1 MKEYRK
7 LIIATTLITL
17 LPILLGLILWN
28 RLPDTVAVHWGADGQ
43 ADGWAGKAYAVFG
56 LPCLLAAIHLFAVL
70 FTLNDPRRK
79 NINKKPLM
87 LVFWLIPVL
96 SLVTNGIVYL
106 TAMGADIDVFVIC
119 FVLIGIVRVW
129 QLYAQTSAELYRGHK
144 DALDAEQHRELEPHT
159 PAGRQ
164 AFYRR
169 RYPDDPRRIQRRR
182 SRRGRLPHSCVR
194 DHSLMRCD
202 SVYLFLLAVPQR
214 DLKPSK

>member
-28 RLPDTVAVHWGADGQ
+28 RLPDTVAVHWSADGQ

-119 FVLIGIVRVW
+119 FVLIGIVFIVFGNYMPKLQQNYTVGIKMPWTLNSTENWNR
-129 QLYAQTSAELYRGHK
+129 T
-144 DALDAEQHRELEPHT
+144 HRLG
-159 PAGRQ
+159 GRLFIVGGILMILGGFSGGVLGEEGSLILVFGIILLC
-164 AFYRR
+164 AVIPCIYSFWLF
-169 RYPDDPRRIQRRR
+169 
-182 SRRGRLPHSCVR
+182 RRGI
-194 DHSLMRCD
+194 
-202 SVYLFLLAVPQR
+202 
-214 DLKPSK
+214 

>member
-106 TAMGADIDVFVIC
+106 TAMGAGIDVFVIC
-119 FVLIGIVRVW
+119 FVLIGIVFIVFGNYMPKLQQNYTVGIKMPWTLNSTENWNR
-129 QLYAQTSAELYRGHK
+129 T
-144 DALDAEQHRELEPHT
+144 HRLG
-159 PAGRQ
+159 GRLFIVGGILMILGGFSGGVLGEEGSLILVFGIILLC
-164 AFYRR
+164 AVIPCIYSFWLF
-169 RYPDDPRRIQRRR
+169 
-182 SRRGRLPHSCVR
+182 RRGI
-194 DHSLMRCD
+194 
-202 SVYLFLLAVPQR
+202 
-214 DLKPSK
+214 

>member
-79 NINKKPLM
+79 NINRKPLM

-119 FVLIGIVRVW
+119 FVLIGIVFIVFGNYMPKLQQNYTVGIKMPWTLNSTENWNR
-129 QLYAQTSAELYRGHK
+129 T
-144 DALDAEQHRELEPHT
+144 HRLG
-159 PAGRQ
+159 GRLFIVGGILMILGGFSGGVLGEEGSLILVFGIILLC
-164 AFYRR
+164 AVIPCIYSFWLF
-169 RYPDDPRRIQRRR
+169 
-182 SRRGRLPHSCVR
+182 RRGI
-194 DHSLMRCD
+194 
-202 SVYLFLLAVPQR
+202 
-214 DLKPSK
+214 

>member
-119 FVLIGIVRVW
+119 FVLIGIVFI
-129 QLYAQTSAELYRGHK
+129 AELYRGHK

>member
-119 FVLIGIVRVW
+119 FVLIGIVFIVFGNYMPKLQQNYTVGIKMPWTLSSTENWNR
-129 QLYAQTSAELYRGHK
+129 T
-144 DALDAEQHRELEPHT
+144 HRLG
-159 PAGRQ
+159 GRLFIVGGILMILGGFSGGVLGEEGSLILVFGIILLC
-164 AFYRR
+164 AVIPCIYSFWLF
-169 RYPDDPRRIQRRR
+169 
-182 SRRGRLPHSCVR
+182 RRGI
-194 DHSLMRCD
+194 
-202 SVYLFLLAVPQR
+202 
-214 DLKPSK
+214 

>member
-28 RLPDTVAVHWGADGQ
+28 RLPYTVAVHWGADGQ

-119 FVLIGIVRVW
+119 FVLIGIVFIVFGNYMPKLQQNYTVGIKMPWTLNSTENWNR
-129 QLYAQTSAELYRGHK
+129 T
-144 DALDAEQHRELEPHT
+144 HRL
-159 PAGRQ
+159 G
-164 AFYRR
+164 
-169 RYPDDPRRIQRRR
+169 
-182 SRRGRLPHSCVR
+182 GRLFIVGGILMILGGFSGGVLGEEG
-194 DHSLMRCD
+194 SLILVFGIILLCAVIPCIY
-202 SVYLFLLAVPQR
+202 SFWLFRKGV
-214 DLKPSK
+214 

>member
-7 LIIATTLITL
+7 LIITTTLITL

-119 FVLIGIVRVW
+119 FVLIGIVFIVFGNYMPKLQQNYTVGIKMPWTLNSTENWNR
-129 QLYAQTSAELYRGHK
+129 T
-144 DALDAEQHRELEPHT
+144 HRLG
-159 PAGRQ
+159 GRLFIVGGILMILGGFSGGVLGEEGSLILVFGIILLC
-164 AFYRR
+164 AVIPCIYSFWLF
-169 RYPDDPRRIQRRR
+169 
-182 SRRGRLPHSCVR
+182 RRG
-194 DHSLMRCD
+194 
-202 SVYLFLLAVPQR
+202 
-214 DLKPSK
+214 K

>member
-70 FTLNDPRRK
+70 FTLNNPRRK

-119 FVLIGIVRVW
+119 FVLIGIVFIVFGNYMPKLQQNYTVGIKMPWTLNSTENWNR
-129 QLYAQTSAELYRGHK
+129 T
-144 DALDAEQHRELEPHT
+144 HRLG
-159 PAGRQ
+159 GRLFIVGGILMILGGFSGGVLGEEGSLILVFGIILLC
-164 AFYRR
+164 AVIPCIYSFWLF
-169 RYPDDPRRIQRRR
+169 
-182 SRRGRLPHSCVR
+182 RRGI
-194 DHSLMRCD
+194 
-202 SVYLFLLAVPQR
+202 
-214 DLKPSK
+214 

>member
-43 ADGWAGKAYAVFG
+43 ADGWAGKAYVVFG

-119 FVLIGIVRVW
+119 FVLIGIVFIVFGNYMPKLQQNYTVGIKMPWTLNSTENWNR
-129 QLYAQTSAELYRGHK
+129 T
-144 DALDAEQHRELEPHT
+144 HRLG
-159 PAGRQ
+159 GRLFIVGGILMILGGFSGGVLGEEGSLILVFGIILLC
-164 AFYRR
+164 AVIPCIYSFWLF
-169 RYPDDPRRIQRRR
+169 
-182 SRRGRLPHSCVR
+182 RRGI
-194 DHSLMRCD
+194 
-202 SVYLFLLAVPQR
+202 
-214 DLKPSK
+214 

>member
-119 FVLIGIVRVW
+119 FVLIGIVFIVFGNYMPKLQQNYTVGIKMPWTLNSTENWNR
-129 QLYAQTSAELYRGHK
+129 T
-144 DALDAEQHRELEPHT
+144 HRL
-159 PAGRQ
+159 G
-164 AFYRR
+164 
-169 RYPDDPRRIQRRR
+169 
-182 SRRGRLPHSCVR
+182 GRLFIVGGI
-194 DHSLMRCD
+194 LMILGGF
-202 SVYLFLLAVPQR
+202 SGGVL
-214 DLKPSK
+214 

>member
-43 ADGWAGKAYAVFG
+43 ADSWAGKAYAVFG

-119 FVLIGIVRVW
+119 FVLIGIVFIVFGNYMPKLQQNYTVGIKMPWTLNSTENWNR
-129 QLYAQTSAELYRGHK
+129 T
-144 DALDAEQHRELEPHT
+144 HRLG
-159 PAGRQ
+159 GRLFIVGGILMILGGFSGGVLGEEGSLILVFGIILLC
-164 AFYRR
+164 AVIPCIYSFWLF
-169 RYPDDPRRIQRRR
+169 
-182 SRRGRLPHSCVR
+182 RRGI
-194 DHSLMRCD
+194 
-202 SVYLFLLAVPQR
+202 
-214 DLKPSK
+214 

>member
-119 FVLIGIVRVW
+119 FALIGIVFIVFGNYMPKLQQNYTVGIKMPWTLNSTENWNR
-129 QLYAQTSAELYRGHK
+129 T
-144 DALDAEQHRELEPHT
+144 HRLG
-159 PAGRQ
+159 GRLFIVGGILMILGGFSGGVLGEEGSLILVFGIILLC
-164 AFYRR
+164 AVIPCIYSFWLF
-169 RYPDDPRRIQRRR
+169 
-182 SRRGRLPHSCVR
+182 RRGI
-194 DHSLMRCD
+194 
-202 SVYLFLLAVPQR
+202 
-214 DLKPSK
+214 

>member
-119 FVLIGIVRVW
+119 FVLIGIVFIVFGNYMPKLQQNYTVGIKMPWTLNSTENWNR
-129 QLYAQTSAELYRGHK
+129 T
-144 DALDAEQHRELEPHT
+144 HRLG
-159 PAGRQ
+159 GRLFIVGGILMILGGFSGGVLGEEGSLILVFGIILLC
-164 AFYRR
+164 AVIPCIYSFCLF
-169 RYPDDPRRIQRRR
+169 
-182 SRRGRLPHSCVR
+182 RRGI
-194 DHSLMRCD
+194 
-202 SVYLFLLAVPQR
+202 
-214 DLKPSK
+214 

>member
-79 NINKKPLM
+79 NINKKPMM

-119 FVLIGIVRVW
+119 FVLIGIVFIVFGNYMPKLQQNYTVGIKMPWTLNSTENWNR
-129 QLYAQTSAELYRGHK
+129 T
-144 DALDAEQHRELEPHT
+144 HRLG
-159 PAGRQ
+159 GRLFIVGGILMILGGFSGGVLGEEGSLILVFGIILLC
-164 AFYRR
+164 AVIPCIYSFWLF
-169 RYPDDPRRIQRRR
+169 
-182 SRRGRLPHSCVR
+182 RRGI
-194 DHSLMRCD
+194 
-202 SVYLFLLAVPQR
+202 
-214 DLKPSK
+214 

>member
-56 LPCLLAAIHLFAVL
+56 LPCLLAAIHMFAVL

-96 SLVTNGIVYL
+96 SLVTNVIVYL

-119 FVLIGIVRVW
+119 FVLIGIVFIVFGNYMPKLQQNYTVGIKMPWTLNSTENWNR
-129 QLYAQTSAELYRGHK
+129 T
-144 DALDAEQHRELEPHT
+144 HRLG
-159 PAGRQ
+159 GRLFIVGGILMILGGFSGGVLGEEGSLILVFGIILLC
-164 AFYRR
+164 AVIPCIYSFWLF
-169 RYPDDPRRIQRRR
+169 
-182 SRRGRLPHSCVR
+182 RRGI
-194 DHSLMRCD
+194 
-202 SVYLFLLAVPQR
+202 
-214 DLKPSK
+214 

>member
-119 FVLIGIVRVW
+119 FVLIGIVFIVFGNYMPKLQQNYTVGIKMPW
-129 QLYAQTSAELYRGHK
+129 
-144 DALDAEQHRELEPHT
+144 ALNSTENWNRTHRLG
-159 PAGRQ
+159 GRLFIVGGILMILGGFSGGVLGEEGSLILVFGIILLC
-164 AFYRR
+164 AVIPCIYSFWLF
-169 RYPDDPRRIQRRR
+169 
-182 SRRGRLPHSCVR
+182 RRGI
-194 DHSLMRCD
+194 
-202 SVYLFLLAVPQR
+202 
-214 DLKPSK
+214 

>member
-119 FVLIGIVRVW
+119 FVLIGIVFIVFGNYMPKLQQNYTVGIKMPWTLNSTENWNR
-129 QLYAQTSAELYRGHK
+129 T
-144 DALDAEQHRELEPHT
+144 HRLGGKLFI
-159 PAGRQ
+159 AGGVLI
-164 AFYRR
+164 AVSGFLS
-169 RYPDDPRRIQRRR
+169 PLFGETAGLII
-182 SRRGRLPHSCVR
+182 LITITLVCVVIPMGY
-194 DHSLMRCD
+194 SFW
-202 SVYLFLLAVPQR
+202 LFR
-214 DLKPSK
+214 KGI

>member
-28 RLPDTVAVHWGADGQ
+28 RIPDTVAVHWGADGQ

-119 FVLIGIVRVW
+119 FVLIGIVFIVFGNYMPKLQQNYTVGIKMPWTLNSTENWNR
-129 QLYAQTSAELYRGHK
+129 T
-144 DALDAEQHRELEPHT
+144 HRLG
-159 PAGRQ
+159 GRLFIVGGILMILGGFSGGVLGEEGSLILVFGIILLC
-164 AFYRR
+164 AVIPCIYSFWLF
-169 RYPDDPRRIQRRR
+169 
-182 SRRGRLPHSCVR
+182 RRGI
-194 DHSLMRCD
+194 
-202 SVYLFLLAVPQR
+202 
-214 DLKPSK
+214 

>member
-43 ADGWAGKAYAVFG
+43 ADGWAGKAYAAFG

-119 FVLIGIVRVW
+119 FVLIGIVFIVFGNYMPKLQQNYTVGIKMPWTLNSTENWNR
-129 QLYAQTSAELYRGHK
+129 T
-144 DALDAEQHRELEPHT
+144 HRLG
-159 PAGRQ
+159 GRLFIVGGILMILGGFSGGVLGEEGSLILVFGIILLC
-164 AFYRR
+164 AVIPCIYSFWLF
-169 RYPDDPRRIQRRR
+169 
-182 SRRGRLPHSCVR
+182 RRGI
-194 DHSLMRCD
+194 
-202 SVYLFLLAVPQR
+202 
-214 DLKPSK
+214 

>member
-43 ADGWAGKAYAVFG
+43 ADSWAGKAYAVFG

-106 TAMGADIDVFVIC
+106 TAMGADLDVFVIC
-119 FVLIGIVRVW
+119 FVLIGIVFIVFGNYMPKLQQNYTVGIKMPWTLNSTENWNR
-129 QLYAQTSAELYRGHK
+129 T
-144 DALDAEQHRELEPHT
+144 HRLG
-159 PAGRQ
+159 GRLFIVGGILMILGGFSGGVLGEEGSLILVFGIILLC
-164 AFYRR
+164 AVIPCIYSFWLF
-169 RYPDDPRRIQRRR
+169 
-182 SRRGRLPHSCVR
+182 RRGI
-194 DHSLMRCD
+194 
-202 SVYLFLLAVPQR
+202 
-214 DLKPSK
+214 

>member
-119 FVLIGIVRVW
+119 FVLIGIVFIVFGNYMPKLQQNYTVGIKMPWTLNSTDR
-129 QLYAQTSAELYRGHK
+129 K
-144 DALDAEQHRELEPHT
+144 
-159 PAGRQ
+159 
-164 AFYRR
+164 
-169 RYPDDPRRIQRRR
+169 
-182 SRRGRLPHSCVR
+182 
-194 DHSLMRCD
+194 
-202 SVYLFLLAVPQR
+202 SVV
-214 DLKPSK
+214 

>member
-43 ADGWAGKAYAVFG
+43 ADGWAGKGYAVFG

-119 FVLIGIVRVW
+119 FVLIGIVFIVFGNYMPKLQQNYTVGIKMPWTLNSTENWNR
-129 QLYAQTSAELYRGHK
+129 T
-144 DALDAEQHRELEPHT
+144 HRLG
-159 PAGRQ
+159 GRLFIVGGILMILGGFSGGVLGEEGSLILVFGIILLC
-164 AFYRR
+164 AVIPCIYSFWLF
-169 RYPDDPRRIQRRR
+169 
-182 SRRGRLPHSCVR
+182 RRGI
-194 DHSLMRCD
+194 
-202 SVYLFLLAVPQR
+202 
-214 DLKPSK
+214 

>member
-119 FVLIGIVRVW
+119 FVLIGIVPKLQQNYTVGIKMPWTLNSTENWNR
-129 QLYAQTSAELYRGHK
+129 T
-144 DALDAEQHRELEPHT
+144 HRLG
-159 PAGRQ
+159 GRLFIVGGILMILGGFSGGVLGEEGSLILVFGIILLC
-164 AFYRR
+164 AVIPCIYSFWLF
-169 RYPDDPRRIQRRR
+169 
-182 SRRGRLPHSCVR
+182 RRGI
-194 DHSLMRCD
+194 
-202 SVYLFLLAVPQR
+202 
-214 DLKPSK
+214 

>member
-119 FVLIGIVRVW
+119 FVLIGIVFIVFGNYMPKLQQNYTVGIKMPWTLNSTENWNR
-129 QLYAQTSAELYRGHK
+129 T
-144 DALDAEQHRELEPHT
+144 HRLG
-159 PAGRQ
+159 GRLFIVGGILMILGGFSGGVLGEEGSLILVFGIILLC
-164 AFYRR
+164 AVIPCIYSFWLF
-169 RYPDDPRRIQRRR
+169 
-182 SRRGRLPHSCVR
+182 RRGI
-194 DHSLMRCD
+194 
-202 SVYLFLLAVPQR
+202 
-214 DLKPSK
+214 

>member
-119 FVLIGIVRVW
+119 FVLIGIVFIVFGNYMPKLQQNYTVGIKMPWTLNSTENWNR
-129 QLYAQTSAELYRGHK
+129 T
-144 DALDAEQHRELEPHT
+144 HRLG
-159 PAGRQ
+159 GRLFIVGGILMILGGFSGGVLREEGSLILVFGIILLC
-164 AFYRR
+164 AVIPCIYSFWLF
-169 RYPDDPRRIQRRR
+169 
-182 SRRGRLPHSCVR
+182 RRGI
-194 DHSLMRCD
+194 
-202 SVYLFLLAVPQR
+202 
-214 DLKPSK
+214 

>member
-56 LPCLLAAIHLFAVL
+56 LPWLLAAIHLFAVL

-119 FVLIGIVRVW
+119 FVLIGIVFIVFGNYMPKLQQNYTVGIKMPWTLNSTENWNR
-129 QLYAQTSAELYRGHK
+129 T
-144 DALDAEQHRELEPHT
+144 HRLG
-159 PAGRQ
+159 GRLFIVGGILMILGGFSGGVLGEEGSLILVFGIILLC
-164 AFYRR
+164 AVIPCIYSFWLF
-169 RYPDDPRRIQRRR
+169 
-182 SRRGRLPHSCVR
+182 RRGI
-194 DHSLMRCD
+194 
-202 SVYLFLLAVPQR
+202 
-214 DLKPSK
+214 

>member
-106 TAMGADIDVFVIC
+106 TAMGTDIDVFVIC
-119 FVLIGIVRVW
+119 FVLIGIVFIVFGNYMPKLQQNYTVGIKMPWTLNSTENWNR
-129 QLYAQTSAELYRGHK
+129 T
-144 DALDAEQHRELEPHT
+144 HRLG
-159 PAGRQ
+159 GRLFIVGGILMILGGFSGGVLGEEGSLILVFGIILLC
-164 AFYRR
+164 AVIPCIYSFWLF
-169 RYPDDPRRIQRRR
+169 
-182 SRRGRLPHSCVR
+182 RRGI
-194 DHSLMRCD
+194 
-202 SVYLFLLAVPQR
+202 
-214 DLKPSK
+214 

>member
-43 ADGWAGKAYAVFG
+43 ADSWAGKAYAVFG

-87 LVFWLIPVL
+87 LVFWLIPML

-119 FVLIGIVRVW
+119 FVLIGIVFIVFGNYMPKLQQNYTVGIKMPWTLNSTENWNR
-129 QLYAQTSAELYRGHK
+129 T
-144 DALDAEQHRELEPHT
+144 HRLG
-159 PAGRQ
+159 GRLFIVGGILMILGGFSGGVLGEEGSLILVFGIILLC
-164 AFYRR
+164 AVIPCIYSFWLF
-169 RYPDDPRRIQRRR
+169 
-182 SRRGRLPHSCVR
+182 RRGI
-194 DHSLMRCD
+194 
-202 SVYLFLLAVPQR
+202 
-214 DLKPSK
+214 

>member
-119 FVLIGIVRVW
+119 FVLIGIVFIVFGNYMPKLQQNYTVGIKMPWTLNSTENWNR
-129 QLYAQTSAELYRGHK
+129 T
-144 DALDAEQHRELEPHT
+144 HRL
-159 PAGRQ
+159 G
-164 AFYRR
+164 
-169 RYPDDPRRIQRRR
+169 
-182 SRRGRLPHSCVR
+182 GRLFIVGGILMILGGFSGGVLGEEG
-194 DHSLMRCD
+194 SLILVFGIILLCAVIPCIY
-202 SVYLFLLAVPQR
+202 SFWLFRKGV
-214 DLKPSK
+214 

>member
-119 FVLIGIVRVW
+119 FVLIGIVFIVFGNYMPNLQQNYTVGIKMPWTLNSTENWNR
-129 QLYAQTSAELYRGHK
+129 T
-144 DALDAEQHRELEPHT
+144 HRLG
-159 PAGRQ
+159 GRLFIVGGILMILGGFSGGVLGEEGSLILVFGIILLC
-164 AFYRR
+164 AVIPCIYSFWLF
-169 RYPDDPRRIQRRR
+169 
-182 SRRGRLPHSCVR
+182 RRGI
-194 DHSLMRCD
+194 
-202 SVYLFLLAVPQR
+202 
-214 DLKPSK
+214 

>member
-106 TAMGADIDVFVIC
+106 TAMGADLDVFVIC
-119 FVLIGIVRVW
+119 FVLIGIVFIVFGNYMPKLQQNYTVGIKMPWTLNSTENWNR
-129 QLYAQTSAELYRGHK
+129 T
-144 DALDAEQHRELEPHT
+144 HRLG
-159 PAGRQ
+159 GRLFIVGGILMILGGFSGGVLGEEGSLILVFGIILLC
-164 AFYRR
+164 AVIPCIYSFWLF
-169 RYPDDPRRIQRRR
+169 
-182 SRRGRLPHSCVR
+182 RRGI
-194 DHSLMRCD
+194 
-202 SVYLFLLAVPQR
+202 
-214 DLKPSK
+214 

>member
-119 FVLIGIVRVW
+119 FVLIGIIFIVFGNYMPKLQQNYTVGIKMPWTLNSTENWNR
-129 QLYAQTSAELYRGHK
+129 T
-144 DALDAEQHRELEPHT
+144 HRLG
-159 PAGRQ
+159 GRLFIVGGILMILGGFSGGVLGEEGSLILVFGIILLC
-164 AFYRR
+164 AVIPCIYSFWLF
-169 RYPDDPRRIQRRR
+169 
-182 SRRGRLPHSCVR
+182 RRGI
-194 DHSLMRCD
+194 
-202 SVYLFLLAVPQR
+202 
-214 DLKPSK
+214 

>member
-119 FVLIGIVRVW
+119 FVLIGIVFIVFGNYMPKLQQNYTVGIKMPWTLNSTENWNR
-129 QLYAQTSAELYRGHK
+129 T
-144 DALDAEQHRELEPHT
+144 HRLG
-159 PAGRQ
+159 GRLFIVGGILMILGGFSGGVLGEEGFLILVFGIILLC
-164 AFYRR
+164 AVIPCIYSFWLF
-169 RYPDDPRRIQRRR
+169 
-182 SRRGRLPHSCVR
+182 RRGI
-194 DHSLMRCD
+194 
-202 SVYLFLLAVPQR
+202 
-214 DLKPSK
+214 